1 MEFPYAHSTD
11 RSFKEMRGSC
21 AFCLKPRVAP
31 VNEIQTEPRY
41 VMTALIGG
49 TQTKGF
55 TRGKMRHASSLSR
68 IVESQV
74 V

>member
-1 MEFPYAHSTD
+1 MISLIRRLEFPYAHSTD

-49 TQTKGF
+49 T
-55 TRGKMRHASSLSR
+55 
-68 IVESQV
+68 
-74 V
+74 